1 MKATK
6 LLREPVHGDI
16 ELPQELLK
24 LCDTPEFQRLRG
36 IKMLGTAYFVYPGA
50 RHTRFEH
57 SLGTCHLTTR
67 LCRYLEVEPTLAVL
81 AAALLHDITHVPFGH
96 TLEDERRVFERHDA
110 PERFS
115 NFLPRG
121 DLGKA
126 LRALKIEEQVLQI
139 LTNGGSLPW
148 HSEVFSGSVGADLLD
163 YLARDAYYCGLNQ
176 NYDPRIL
183 RSFALTSE
191 GDVFINACKA
201 GLIRQDI
208 LSEVIHL
215 LRIRYFLSERV
226 YFHHT
231 KTSSGAMISRAVE
244 DAVERG
250 FTLQDLEKLG
260 DETLFYA
267 LKTSFPRS
275 PVILNL
281 IAALESHRIF
291 KQAYVLTRQV
301 GDDRRRELVENYH
314 LSAEKRRSAERELQK
329 TLRLKDGQLIV
340 YCPAFGMQLKEAN
353 VKIKTEESPP
363 RLLSSLHLK
372 EMDILKE
379 RHQDLWKLYVF
390 VSPELSSQSQRISDA
405 CESYFCEPNHLPA
418 LRSGQM
424 YLPFN

>member
-1 MKATK
+1 VKATK

-16 ELPQELLK
+16 ELPLELLR
-24 LCDTPEFQRLRG
+24 LCDTPEFQRLRS

-50 RHTRFEH
+50 RHSRFEH
-57 SLGTCHLTTR
+57 SLGTCHLTMK
-67 LCRYLEVEPTLAVL
+67 LCHYLEVEPSLAVL
-81 AAALLHDITHVPFGH
+81 AASLLHDITHVPFGH

-110 PERFS
+110 PERFA
-115 NFLPRG
+115 NFLPKG
-121 DLGKA
+121 ELGKA
-126 LRALKIEEQVLQI
+126 LRSLKIEDQVLEI
-139 LTNGGSLPW
+139 LTKPGAVPW
-148 HSEVFSGSVGADLLD
+148 HSEVFAGSVGADLLD

-176 NYDPRIL
+176 NYDARIL
-183 RSFALTSE
+183 RAFGLTSGGE
-191 GDVFINACKA
+191 VFIDACKG

-208 LSEVIHL
+208 VSEVIHL

-244 DAVERG
+244 DALERG
-250 FTLQDLEKLG
+250 FTLQDLEQLG

-267 LKTSFPRS
+267 LRTTFSRS
-275 PVILNL
+275 PVVQTL
-281 IAALESHRIF
+281 ISALESHRIF

-301 GDDRRRELVENYH
+301 GESRRRELVDNYH
-314 LSAEKRRSAERELQK
+314 LSADKRRNAERELQK
-329 TLRLKDGQLIV
+329 TLRIRDGQLIV

-363 RLLSSLHLK
+363 RFLSSLQLK